1 MPMTGKELKRLR
13 THMQFT
19 QKQLAEK
26 LGVTENTVARW
37 ERGEVPINEPAARL
51 LRGGQMSETMAEL
64 YEREFP
70 TPVGK
75 KLAALTR
82 KSEEVARRIDEL
94 NEKIQSEPLDSKRFR
109 GLVRKFLS
117 AANEHMRAVNQIEHE
132 LDRLGAAALR

>member
-13 THMQFT
+13 TQMQFT

>member
-1 MPMTGKELKRLR
+1 MTGKELKRLR
-13 THMQFT
+13 TQMQFT

-26 LGVTENTVARW
+26 LGVTENTVAQW

>member
-13 THMQFT
+13 TQMQFT

-117 AANEHMRAVNQIEHE
+117 AANEHMRALNQIEHE

>member
-1 MPMTGKELKRLR
+1 
-13 THMQFT
+13 MQFT

>member
-13 THMQFT
+13 TQMQFT

-82 KSEEVARRIDEL
+82 KSEEVARRIDEI
-94 NEKIQSEPLDSKRFR
+94 NEKMQSEPLYSKRFR

>member
-13 THMQFT
+13 TQMQFT

-26 LGVTENTVARW
+26 LGVTENTVAQW
-37 ERGEVPINEPAARL
+37 ERGEVPINEPAVRL
-51 LRGGQMSETMAEL
+51 LRGSQMSETIAEL